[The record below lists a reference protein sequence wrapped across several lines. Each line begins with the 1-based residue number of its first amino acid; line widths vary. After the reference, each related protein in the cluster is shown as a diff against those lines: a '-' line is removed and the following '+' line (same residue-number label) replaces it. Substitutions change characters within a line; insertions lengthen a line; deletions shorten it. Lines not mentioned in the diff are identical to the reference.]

1 MIEHVTDLLG
11 AYLDGELH
19 GLRLR
24 QVEDH
29 LAKCAACRKELAEL
43 RGLSTLLQESLPA
56 EAFTPTDRFVAN
68 LSLRLNAQDYA
79 LNLPRRP
86 ETSPRLKPLGFIWW
100 LVPAGVLGAWIFLQT
115 VITVSTLVSTADLT
129 GLFGNATA
137 WLQNGSLNSLW
148 FSASMGLFGSQIHGS
163 GRIMLDLL
171 NDFSVFRS
179 SITMQLVW
187 QAGIALVYW
196 VWLGIWWNR
205 RRAIATPR
213 FPNMPSHS

>member
-43 RGLSTLLQESLPA
+43 RSLSTLLQESLPT

-68 LSLRLNAQDYA
+68 LTLT
-79 LNLPRRP
+79 LPRRP
-86 ETSPRLKPLGFIWW
+86 VTTPIRKPLEFIWW
-100 LVPAGVLGAWIFLQT
+100 LVPVGVLGAWVFLQT
-115 VITVSTLVSTADLT
+115 VFTVSTLVSTADLT
-129 GLFGNATA
+129 GLFGNAAA
-137 WLQNGSLNSLW
+137 WLQSGPLNTLW
-148 FSASMGLFGSQIHGS
+148 FSASMGLFGNQIQGS
-163 GRIMLDLL
+163 GRTTLDLL
-171 NDFSVFRS
+171 NNVSIFGS
-179 SITMQLVW
+179 SIAMQLIL

-196 VWLGIWWNR
+196 VWLGLWWNR
-205 RRAIATPR
+205 RRVIATPR
-213 FPNMPSHS
+213 LPSMASHS